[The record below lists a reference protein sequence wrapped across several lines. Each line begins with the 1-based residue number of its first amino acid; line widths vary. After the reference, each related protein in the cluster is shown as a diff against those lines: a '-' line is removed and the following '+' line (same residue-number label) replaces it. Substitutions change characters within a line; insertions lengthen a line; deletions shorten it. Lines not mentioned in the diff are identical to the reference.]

1 MNEWHYCENC
11 DSEFKVITDELDP
24 VQFCPLCGEE
34 IQQEEDE
41 DPYEWD
47 E

>member
-11 DSEFKVITDELDP
+11 DSEFKVITDELAS

-34 IQQEEDE
+34 IRQEEDE